1 MNAKTEEV
9 REEAIRDGYGRGLVK
24 VGEAHEEVVAL
35 DADLADST
43 RAAWFGKR
51 FPERFFQ
58 MGISE
63 QDMITTASGLAHAGK
78 IPFASTFA
86 IFSERGWEQMRNSVA
101 RQNLPVKLIG
111 SHGGLMTGQ
120 DGSSAHALEDVAIYR
135 NLPNMAVFV
144 PSDSVEAALGVEL
157 LYNWQGP
164 GYMRTTRAKVPVM
177 HEEDH
182 AIELGRFATLR
193 EGDDVALFACGP
205 MVKNALIAADS
216 LGKKGVDARVVN
228 ASSIKPI
235 DHETIEKASR
245 ECGALVSCEDHFVT
259 GGLGSAIAEVLSERA
274 PAPLERVGV
283 KDTFTTS
290 GSPQDLYAHFGLTPD
305 HIVQATEKVMKRRG

>member
-1 MNAKTEEV
+1 MKTQEI

-24 VGEAHEEVVAL
+24 LGEANEDVVAL
-35 DADLADST
+35 DADLAEST
-43 RAAWFGKR
+43 RAAWFAEK
-51 FPERFFQ
+51 FPDRFFQ

-63 QDMITTASGLAHAGK
+63 QDMITTAAGLAHAGK

-101 RQNLPVKLIG
+101 RQNLPVKLVG

-135 NLPNMAVFV
+135 TLPNLAVFV
-144 PSDSVEAALGVEL
+144 PADSVEAEIGVKL
-157 LYNWQGP
+157 LYDWQGP
-164 GYMRTTRAKVPVM
+164 AYMRTTRAKVPVM

-182 AIELGRFATLR
+182 AVELGRFATLR
-193 EGDDVALFACGP
+193 EGDDVSIFACGP
-205 MVKNALIAADS
+205 MVKNAMIAAET
-216 LGKKGVDARVVN
+216 LAKQGVDARVIN

-235 DHETIEKASR
+235 DMEAIQAASAET
-245 ECGALVSCEDHFVT
+245 GAIVTCEDHFVT
-259 GGLGSAIAEVLSERA
+259 GGLGSAVAEVLSETR

-290 GSPQDLYAHFGLTPD
+290 GDPKDLYRHFGLMPEN
-305 HIVQATEKVMKRRG
+305 IVAAATKVIGRRA